1 MLRRSSRDPSEDL
14 TILHKETDAMTAPS
28 SVDSARFL
36 HISWPA
42 SPDLLPQMPTTFI
55 NGLTSAEADMI

>member
-1 MLRRSSRDPSEDL
+1 MLRGSSRDPSEDL

-42 SPDLLPQMPTTFI
+42 SPDLLPQIPTTFI
-55 NGLTSAEADMI
+55 NV